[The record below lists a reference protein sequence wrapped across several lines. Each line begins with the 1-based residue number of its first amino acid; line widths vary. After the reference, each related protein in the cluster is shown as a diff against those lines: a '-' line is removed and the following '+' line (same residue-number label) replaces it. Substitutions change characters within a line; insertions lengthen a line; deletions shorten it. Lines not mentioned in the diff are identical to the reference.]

1 MLWAVALFLITAFI
15 LKQWLSSKSFNLP
28 PGPRGLPLIGHFH
41 LLGRLPHIS
50 LQQLSKKFGPLFHLR
65 LGSVPVFVVASPAM
79 AKEFLKNNDTEFA
92 YRPRNN
98 VASIVVNCK
107 SISFSPY
114 GDYWKKL
121 RKLCATELFTAKR
134 VSMNTHIIRDELWEL
149 SREFLRASKA
159 GQVVGVRS
167 HLRALSFNVMT
178 RILMKKIY
186 FGSKASGDPAIAK
199 EASNFIAMIDENL
212 EVAAAF
218 SITDYF
224 PYLSWLDLV
233 ARRAKMAGDKMNG
246 FLQKVLDEQRPGEV
260 PDFVEITRNHIGNDM
275 VNLRSLLMVSL
286 VFSDLLLGGSETSST
301 VTEWALAELLH
312 HPDWMVKAQKEIE
325 SVVGHTRMV
334 EEGDISKLEVL
345 NAIIKETFRLHPPVA
360 LLVPHASIEAQKVA
374 GYDIPKNA
382 TLLVNVYAIGRDP
395 QVWSDP
401 LEFQPQRFIGSNIGV
416 NGQDFEL
423 LPFGSGKRSCPGLSL
438 GLKNVQLVLSN
449 LLHGF
454 EWEFPGSPKDQ
465 PMGEAMGIVNF
476 MAHTL
481 KARIT
486 PRLHESAYT
495 TLQLIE

>member
-1 MLWAVALFLITAFI
+1 MFWAVTLFLFSAFI
-15 LKQWLSSKSFNLP
+15 LRQWLSSISLNLP

-41 LLGRLPHIS
+41 LLAMGKLPHIA
-50 LQQLSKKFGPLFHLR
+50 LQQLSKRFGPLFHLR
-65 LGSVPVFVVASPAM
+65 LGSVPVFVVSSPAM
-79 AKEFLKNNDTEFA
+79 AKEFLKIHDTEFA

-98 VASIVVNCK
+98 TASIIFDFR
-107 SISFSPY
+107 SMSFSPY

-134 VSMNTHIIRDELWEL
+134 VSLNAQIIRDELWDL
-149 SREFLRASKA
+149 SRELSRASKA

-178 RILMKKIY
+178 RILMKKTY
-186 FGSKASGDPAIAK
+186 FGSKASGDPAIA
-199 EASNFIAMIDENL
+199 EDASNFIGMIDEFL
-212 EVAAAF
+212 EVGAEF

-233 ARRAKMAGDKMNG
+233 ARRAKVAGDKMNG

-260 PDFVEITRNHIGNDM
+260 PDFVEITRSHIGNDAA
-275 VNLRSLLMVSL
+275 NLKALLM
-286 VFSDLLLGGSETSST
+286 DLLLGGSETSST
-301 VTEWALAELLH
+301 VIEWALAELLH
-312 HPDWMVKAQKEIE
+312 HPDWMIKAQQEIE
-325 SVVGHTRMV
+325 NVVGHTRMV
-334 EEGDISKLEVL
+334 EEADISKLEVL
-345 NAIIKETFRLHPPVA
+345 NAIIKESFRLHPPVS
-360 LLVPHASIEAQKVA
+360 LLIPHASVEAQNVA

-382 TLLVNVYAIGRDP
+382 TLIVNVYAIGRDP

-401 LEFQPQRFIGSNIGV
+401 LEFQPQRFIGSSIGV

-423 LPFGSGKRSCPGLSL
+423 LPFGSGKRSCPGLLL
-438 GLKNVQLVLSN
+438 GIRNVQLVLSN

-454 EWEFPGSPKDQ
+454 EWKFPGSPKDQ
-465 PMGEAMGIVNF
+465 PMDEATAVVNY

-486 PRLHESAYT
+486 PRLNESAYT
-495 TLQLIE
+495 TLKLTQE